1 MKAIINGETI
11 ELGSSGV
18 TFIPSVSPEGELSWS
33 NDGGL
38 DNPEP
43 VNIKGPK
50 GDSGDT
56 PFIGENGN
64 WWIGQTDTG
73 VAASGGS
80 DDSSVTVLPVKA
92 PVGAIVWWS
101 GAIDTIP
108 VGWHICDG
116 TNGTIDLQDKFIL
129 TAGATHEVGETGGSE
144 EVTLTVEQMP
154 EHNHSVYTSSL
165 NAKEDA
171 NSHLVDVEIKRDVYH
186 GYYSNVTGKT
196 GSSEPHPNMPP
207 YYTLYAIQ
215 KIAPDETD
223 TASNN
228 YSTEEQVIGT
238 WIDGKPLYRKV
249 ISGTF
254 PNRVVTGMTITDA
267 GEIENLSELISLSST
282 SYVSVYNER
291 YSLPYLSQNGHANLL
306 LSQSGNICYPYCV
319 ISLSVFTSAPFT
331 MIAVYTKTTD

>member
-18 TFIPSVSPEGELSWS
+18 TFTPSVSPEGELSWS

-43 VNIKGPK
+43 INIKGPK

-129 TAGATHEVGETGGSE
+129 AAGAAHEVGETGGSE

-154 EHNHSVYTSSL
+154 THNH
-165 NAKEDA
+165 A
-171 NSHLVDVEIKRDVYH
+171 IKIYQVAGEYDYKP
-186 GYYSNVTGKT
+186 TGKGKGLEYSSADAIGNT
-196 GSSEPHPNMPP
+196 GSSQPHPNMPP

-228 YSTEEQVIGT
+228 YSTDEQVIGT

-267 GEIENLSELISLSST
+267 GKIENLSELISLSST

-306 LSQSGNICYPYCV
+306 LSQSGNDCYPYCV